1 MLLPTSLVMLV
12 SILWMFLISKAM
24 SSITEEKLTCLY
36 PSPSSI
42 QPCFCHMQAEFE
54 AEDVKCS
61 EDVKCDDD
69 YDNAWAEKRTFSGT
83 FYKTVTCSF
92 EDTSSFSKAAQAF
105 YYDNLIPV
113 LKISGRKHEGDFF
126 LKKEDL
132 GRLNV
137 SSLAIEI
144 AHLNDQKI
152 FEDGAFKGSED
163 SIYFLS
169 VKIKN
174 SHKVQYNAG
183 HVGLGYIKQICSSLE
198 TLSAHGVSYI
208 QPEDFQGCSKLSY
221 LRLMNSNMAVIGPD
235 SFRHLP
241 NLQNFDFSSHSKFW
255 IKTGAFKNLKK
266 LENVHFYAASNL
278 GEEYPILSPEHYNF
292 NKTVISSGAFK
303 SLPSLRVLG
312 FSCTDMYRCK
322 ENPMGVDLFEEM
334 PFLGLDQLQEFVVLK
349 GQQTSL
355 PRLFDNASKLWKFLF
370 KPGLKT
376 INENAFEGL
385 SNVTEI
391 FLADNKLTFLNRAFS
406 GLPHLT
412 KIDLSNNGIVSFNNS
427 LQELPSL
434 KKVDISG
441 NTGFTSLNTV
451 KDDLGSHMDDND
463 HGDHNIF
470 QIIMN
475 DIPLDCGCD
484 MKWLARDQAMLR
496 YFAPEAKCVDGV
508 LLKTVSKASKNSL

>member
-1 MLLPTSLVMLV
+1 MRV
-12 SILWMFLISKAM
+12 SILWIFLIPKAM
-24 SSITEEKLTCLY
+24 TLITEEKQTCPY

-42 QPCFCHMQAEFE
+42 QPCFCHMQFVYDAKS
-54 AEDVKCS
+54 VKCS
-61 EDVKCDDD
+61 DYVECDDGE
-69 YDNAWAEKRTFSGT
+69 YAEKRTFSGT
-83 FYKTVTCSF
+83 FYKNITCNL
-92 EDTSSFSKAAQAF
+92 EDKSSFSKAAQAF
-105 YYDNLIPV
+105 HYDNRMHI
-113 LKISGRKHEGDFF
+113 LKISGKHDGDFF
-126 LKKEDL
+126 LTKEDL

-137 SSLAIEI
+137 SYLDIEI
-144 AHLNDQKI
+144 VHLNGQEI
-152 FEDGAFKGSED
+152 FEDGALKGSED
-163 SIYFLS
+163 SMYFLS

-174 SHKVQYNAG
+174 SYKVQYNVG
-183 HVGLGYIKQICSSLE
+183 HVGLGYVKQICSSLE
-198 TLSAHGVSYI
+198 TLIAHGVSYI
-208 QPEDFQGCSKLSY
+208 QREDFEGCSKLRN
-221 LRLMNSNMAVIGPD
+221 LILFNSNIAVIGPD
-235 SFRHLP
+235 SFQHLP
-241 NLQNFDFSSHSKFW
+241 NLQNFEFSSHSKFW
-255 IKTGAFKNLKK
+255 IKTGAFENLKK

-292 NKTVISSGAFK
+292 NLTVISSGAFQ

-322 ENPMGVDLFEEM
+322 ENPMGIDRFEEM

-475 DIPLDCGCD
+475 NIPLDCGCD
-484 MKWLARDQAMLR
+484 MKWLARDQAMLK